1 MDELFFAV
9 SGSEDVAHDFKSDI
23 MDYLQNVLMLDV
35 ASETEIVPCAGP
47 KGIRFLGTLVRR
59 RVKDSP
65 AVRAVHKLKEKVQAF
80 ALQKQEAWDVGTF
93 IIGKKWLA
101 HGFRKVKESQIK
113 YLADSNCLLS

>member
-1 MDELFFAV
+1 MAEENFGSRIYSCRFMDELFFAV
-9 SGSEDVAHDFKSDI
+9 SGSEDVAHDFKSDV

-65 AVRAVHKLKEKVQAF
+65 AVRAGIYF
-80 ALQKQEAWDVGTF
+80 AETRGLGCWYIYNWEEMVGSWF
-93 IIGKKWLA
+93 
-101 HGFRKVKESQIK
+101 
-113 YLADSNCLLS
+113 